1 MTDANDTHGK
11 LRDGID
17 TARDAASQAYEA
29 ARDKATSAVDA
40 SREKARDAAR
50 QTVETIETNPLGVI
64 VGGLALGALVA
75 AVIPRSQRE
84 KELLAPV
91 GKRVGATAAAAFAA
105 AKTAGKTELDSLGLS
120 RSAAKDQVK
129 SVFDGLIKAATSA
142 GSAAAQAGKDEV
154 KAR

>member
-1 MTDANDTHGK
+1 MTDTKTSGDAHGK

-17 TARDAASQAYEA
+17 SVRGKAAEA
-29 ARDKATSAVDA
+29 ADA

-50 QTVETIETNPLGVI
+50 QTVETIEANPIGVI
-64 VGGLALGALVA
+64 VGGLALGALIG
-75 AVIPRSQRE
+75 AVIPRSTRE

-91 GKRVGATAAAAFAA
+91 GKRVGATAVAALAA
-105 AKTAGKTELDSLGLS
+105 AKDAGKSELAELGLS

-129 SVFDGLIKAATSA
+129 SLFDGIIKAVSSA
-142 GSAAAQAGKDEV
+142 GNAAAQAGKDEI

>member
-1 MTDANDTHGK
+1 MTDPKTQPEPHGK

-17 TARDAASQAYEA
+17 SVREKATDAA
-29 ARDKATSAVDA
+29 DA

-50 QTVETIETNPLGVI
+50 QTVETIESNPIGVI
-64 VGGLALGALVA
+64 VGGLALGALVG
-75 AVIPRSQRE
+75 AVIPRSRRE

-91 GKRVGATAAAAFAA
+91 GKRVGATAAAALVA
-105 AKTAGKTELDSLGLS
+105 AKEAGKAELAEIGIS

-129 SVFDGLIKAATSA
+129 SLFDGLIKAASTA
-142 GSAAAQAGKDEV
+142 GTAAAQAGKDEV